1 MAFNQFTDW
10 KNATYNGA
18 NDKEQTMQLQA
29 LLKQNGQNVNTV
41 DGTWKDSDN
50 AALKNAG
57 ANAFQPTNEQKTN
70 FGWVNSGNTVPWYSS
85 EADRVKQNAAHLAN
99 DGIAFNTVTDNLGR
113 QYQTWQHDPSNGA
126 FGKSDS
132 TGGVFNKAGM
142 SSNPYYLNATI
153 GVSRDRINTEA
164 PEIAG
169 LSDLML
175 QRAYEAGT
183 TGTNQALNFDDYYVT
198 PGGQVGTLAGTEGAV
213 RIGDI
218 REALARL
225 TGQQTKM
232 GGGFN
237 AGLSAQFVKPDFYN
251 PYADNSTPANYGE
264 RQKAEVIDPF
274 IQRLHQIA
282 AQGGGEVSTPT
293 TSAPTANGNIVQTI
307 LRKNRE
313 LEENERRYK
322 EGY

>member
-1 MAFNQFTDW
+1 MAFKFGNWNQ
-10 KNATYNGA
+10 AQYNGA
-18 NDKEQTMQLQA
+18 DDKEQTMQLQA
-29 LLKQNGQNVNTV
+29 LLKQNGQNVNV

-57 ANAFQPTNEQKTN
+57 SNTFQATNEQKTN
-70 FGWVNSGNTVPWYSS
+70 YGWVNSGNTVPWYSS
-85 EADRVKQNAAHLAN
+85 EADRVKKNAAHMAK

-113 QYQTWQHDPSNGA
+113 QYQTWQPNSSNGA

-132 TGGVFNKAGM
+132 TGGVFNKAGY
-142 SSNPYYLNATI
+142 SSNPYYLQATI
-153 GVSRDRINTEA
+153 GVSRDRINAEA

-169 LSDLML
+169 ISDLML
-175 QRAYEAGT
+175 QRAYEAGS
-183 TGTNQALNFDDYYVT
+183 GLWNGGMNFDDYYVT
-198 PGGQVGTLAGTEGAV
+198 PDGHVGTLAGTEGAV
-213 RIGDI
+213 RVGDI
-218 REALARL
+218 RNALGRL

-237 AGLSAQFVKPDFYN
+237 GGISAAFVKPDFYN

-264 RQKAEVIDPF
+264 RQKTEVIDPF
-274 IQRLHQIA
+274 IQKLNQIA
-282 AQGGGEVSTPT
+282 VRGNGETYTPT
-293 TSAPTANGNIVQTI
+293 ATAPSTNNNLVQTI

-313 LEENERRYK
+313 LEENERKYK